1 MLPLSD
7 GIRARRFPVVNV
19 LLIVA
24 NFAVFLFYELPHFN
38 AAVYHASFYPC
49 TVDNACRG
57 PGAVGDQLDYR
68 HVPARRLGPHP
79 GQHGVP
85 GHLRQER

>member
-38 AAVYHASFYPC
+38 AAVYHASFYPS
-49 TVDNACRG
+49 
-57 PGAVGDQLDYR
+57 P
-68 HVPARRLGPHP
+68 
-79 GQHGVP
+79 
-85 GHLRQER
+85 